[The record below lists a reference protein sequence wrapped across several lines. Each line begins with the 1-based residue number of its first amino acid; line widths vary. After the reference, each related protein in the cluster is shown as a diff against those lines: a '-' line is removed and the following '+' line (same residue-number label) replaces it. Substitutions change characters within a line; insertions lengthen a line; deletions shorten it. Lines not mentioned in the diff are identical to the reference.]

1 MALRTLSDLPAELLL
16 IIFEPLTTRTI
27 LKVGKTCQS
36 LNLVALPVFLE
47 RMGMADP
54 ETLAVVRP
62 GHAGYGDKLTGLT
75 INFGLIRIQQFVC
88 VLDNYQDEQNHHL
101 GALQS
106 LARNMRRLHQLFRR
120 LSSISGVCLVFHSKW
135 DKWNAESS
143 AFVEFL
149 VAFCDVVE
157 TLVVKC
163 CDSIQIAHS
172 HPVELES
179 LRGFQHPKTDSTT
192 IGHFIRHLFSSENVS
207 NRNTASRQ
215 LSRIPPPIPLTLPQ
229 TPYHSILSRLDL
241 NTNFTFIPRL
251 AAFTLAIIK
260 QSPIISLTLSAT
272 RNSVFN
278 ELSIKDSIF
287 PQIIDVVPGLQEI
300 KLDLDSDSIFPF
312 ALENLAR
319 LPNLMNMTF
328 GLTRCCEILFFQHLQ
343 RNLVFQE
350 LVSFTGS
357 LDQGAHLFGRIKT
370 CPKLNFVNIV
380 IDHHFTQPSWQM
392 MVNRFSL
399 LGKYFAVLEINPRL
413 SLCLSNHGEQLA
425 FRGNADFLSVSRK
438 ALSLVSHL
446 TLELPVFT
454 GIDPNSMFAEQVH
467 HVRGWVE
474 LFCGLQY
481 LTVTIRHQFTPGL
494 TSAEDIDLDADL
506 TEAVVVA
513 CPRLSAVNVFNLHN
527 TFHYHW
533 SSARDDLE
541 RGIDGIPKMNIRRN
555 KAPMNQTYACYHF

>member
-1 MALRTLSDLPAELLL
+1 M
-16 IIFEPLTTRTI
+16 
-27 LKVGKTCQS
+27 
-36 LNLVALPVFLE
+36 
-47 RMGMADP
+47 
-54 ETLAVVRP
+54 
-62 GHAGYGDKLTGLT
+62 
-75 INFGLIRIQQFVC
+75 
-88 VLDNYQDEQNHHL
+88 
-101 GALQS
+101 
-106 LARNMRRLHQLFRR
+106 
-120 LSSISGVCLVFHSKW
+120 
-135 DKWNAESS
+135 
-143 AFVEFL
+143 EFL

-192 IGHFIRHLFSSENVS
+192 IGHFIRHLFSSENV
-207 NRNTASRQ
+207 NNQNTASRQ

-328 GLTRCCEILFFQHLQ
+328 GLTRCCEILFFQHLR

-392 MVNRFSL
+392 MVDRFSL

-413 SLCLSNHGEQLA
+413 SLCLSNRGEQLA

-454 GIDPNSMFAEQVH
+454 GIATRCSQS
-467 HVRGWVE
+467 RCITLGG
-474 LFCGLQY
+474 GLSY
-481 LTVTIRHQFTPGL
+481 FVG
-494 TSAEDIDLDADL
+494 
-506 TEAVVVA
+506 
-513 CPRLSAVNVFNLHN
+513 
-527 TFHYHW
+527 
-533 SSARDDLE
+533 SS
-541 RGIDGIPKMNIRRN
+541 I
-555 KAPMNQTYACYHF
+555 

>member
-1 MALRTLSDLPAELLL
+1 
-16 IIFEPLTTRTI
+16 
-27 LKVGKTCQS
+27 
-36 LNLVALPVFLE
+36 
-47 RMGMADP
+47 
-54 ETLAVVRP
+54 
-62 GHAGYGDKLTGLT
+62 
-75 INFGLIRIQQFVC
+75 
-88 VLDNYQDEQNHHL
+88 
-101 GALQS
+101 
-106 LARNMRRLHQLFRR
+106 MRRLHQLFRR

-135 DKWNAESS
+135 DRWDTESS

-157 TLVVKC
+157 MLVVKC

-172 HPVELES
+172 HPFELES
-179 LRGFQHPKTDSTT
+179 LRRFQHPKTDCTT
-192 IGHFIRHLFSSENVS
+192 IGHFIKHLFSLENVS
-207 NRNTASRQ
+207 NRNPASRQ
-215 LSRIPPPIPLTLPQ
+215 LSHIPPPIPLTLPR
-229 TPYHSILSRLDL
+229 TPYHSILSCLDL
-241 NTNFTFIPRL
+241 NTNFAFIPQL

-278 ELSIKDSIF
+278 ELSIMDSIF
-287 PQIIDVVPGLQEI
+287 PQVIDAVPGLQEI

-328 GLTRCCEILFFQHLQ
+328 GLTHCCEILSFHYLR

-357 LDQGAHLFGRIKT
+357 LDQGTHLFGRIKT

-380 IDHHFTQPSWQM
+380 IDHHFTQPSWQTL
-392 MVNRFSL
+392 VDRFFL
-399 LGKYFAVLEINPRL
+399 LNKYFAALEINPRL
-413 SLCLSNHGEQLA
+413 SLCLSNRGEWLA

-438 ALSLVSHL
+438 ALSSVSHL
-446 TLELPVFT
+446 TLELPIFT
-454 GIDPNSMFAEQVH
+454 GTDPSSIFAEQVH
-467 HVRGWVE
+467 HVRGWVD

-494 TSAEDIDLDADL
+494 TSAKDIDLDADL
-506 TEAVVVA
+506 TEAVIVA
-513 CPRLSAVNVFNLHN
+513 CPRLSAVNVVNTHN
-527 TFHYHW
+527 AFHYHW

-555 KAPMNQTYACYHF
+555 KAPMNPTYACYHF